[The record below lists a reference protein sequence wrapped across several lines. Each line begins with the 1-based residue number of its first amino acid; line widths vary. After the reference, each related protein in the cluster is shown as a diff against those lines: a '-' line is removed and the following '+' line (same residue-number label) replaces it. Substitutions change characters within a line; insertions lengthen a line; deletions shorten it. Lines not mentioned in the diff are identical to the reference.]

1 MKYILLVFCSLSL
14 SSYSKGVDLNKEGT
28 NVLKVKETVVQKLND
43 ASDKLTEA
51 KVIVDSNVKKA
62 KFKISDAFTKVRKE
76 IEAAVKKIVKR
87 ITGK

>member
-14 SSYSKGVDLNKEGT
+14 SSYSKGVDLNKEET